1 MKTVAFVPIRL
12 NSKRVVGKNL
22 RPLGGRP
29 LLCWVLE
36 TLSQVKGIDKVY
48 AYCSDRCIEEYLPRG
63 VEFLERSERFDSD
76 DTLGQ
81 EIYDAFTQTVS
92 ADIYLLA
99 HTTSPFLRQQTVEDA
114 LHKVQSGEY
123 DSAFAA
129 AKQQTFAWYQGQ
141 PLNYDPTEIPRTQT
155 IDPVIVETSAFYI
168 FRNELWREHRRRI
181 GFHPYMAFTDRI
193 ESVDIDWPDD
203 FDLAEHIATSSQ
215 LKKEK

>member
-29 LLCWVLE
+29 LMCWVLE
-36 TLSQVKGIDKVY
+36 TLAQVKGIDKVY
-48 AYCSDRCIEEYLPRG
+48 AYCSDRRIEEYLPQG
-63 VEFLERSERFDSD
+63 VAFLERPERLDSD
-76 DTLGQ
+76 DTLGKD
-81 EIYDAFTQTVS
+81 IYDTFVQTVK

-99 HTTSPFLRQQTVEDA
+99 HTTSPFLRCDTVENA
-114 LHKVQSGEY
+114 LAKVQSGAY

-168 FRNELWREHRRRI
+168 FRSELWREHRRRI

-203 FDLAEHIATSSQ
+203 FALAEYIASAMLSE
-215 LKKEK
+215 KK